1 MSITLF
7 ETVFALALRSI
18 DLLSDKTIPSSN
30 FAFFLFLFLYFYQ
43 IIIFY
48 KHFLTNFLQNG
59 LIEFSEIKKGIR
71 GFCNCPR

>member
-48 KHFLTNFLQNG
+48 KYFLTNFLQNG
-59 LIEFSEIKKGIR
+59 LIELSEIKKGIR